1 MQQLLFATDNS
12 WTGMILRITLA
23 LIMFP
28 HGAQKL
34 LGLFGGVGF
43 QITMKY
49 FTETMKLPW
58 LLSFLVI
65 VIEFVGPVG
74 LIIGIASRLWAM
86 LFMIVMIAAII
97 TTNFQHGFFMNWF
110 GNQKGEG
117 YEYHLLMI
125 GICIALMF
133 TGGGRWSL
141 DQVFQMQT
149 SSL

>member
-34 LGLFGGVGF
+34 LGLFGGFGF
-43 QITMKY
+43 QTTMKY

-65 VIEFVGPVG
+65 LIEFVGPVG
-74 LIIGIASRLWAM
+74 LVIGIASRLWAM
-86 LFMIVMIAAII
+86 LFLIVMIAAIS